1 MTNARA
7 DDAMKAHW
15 LLVAL
20 FALPLG
26 VMLAKLPMLPTS
38 AFWSSFLSL
47 ADLPTPFQ
55 KIAEDVL
62 LVPLG
67 GLVVVIFRLTLG
79 LRVLGLF
86 RPILIALAFRIVGVP
101 VSLGLLLFALL
112 VIVLLRPMLKTNHS
126 YARIA
131 VLLSLAS
138 ALLFAPLIAGK
149 WWDIAWLR
157 EVALFPVIALCLTC
171 ESFAKVLDRAGIRE
185 AAWRTITTVSAAVII
200 LGLTSL
206 PGILELFLRFPEML
220 LLQAG
225 CILLI
230 NKHLAFRL
238 FEGKNLF
245 VVQPAQSFDP
255 AAERAISIESRG
267 TSRWTTLD
275 QSSREHRNARRRRTE
290 QRSCRSDQPVRPAMS
305 RAIRR
310 EDGRERHDGAA
321 GRRP

>member
-79 LRVLGLF
+79 LPVLGLF
-86 RPILIALAFRIVGVP
+86 RPILIALAFQIVGVP
-101 VSLGLLLFALL
+101 ISLGLLLFALL
-112 VIVLLRPMLKTNHS
+112 VIVVLRPMLKANHN

-171 ESFAKVLDRAGIRE
+171 ESFAKVLDRAGICE
-185 AAWRTITTVSAAVII
+185 AAWRTVTTVSAAVII

-206 PGILELFLRFPEML
+206 PGILEFFLRFPEML
-220 LLQAG
+220 VMQAG

-230 NKHLAFRL
+230 NKYLAFRL
-238 FEGKNLF
+238 FEGKNPF
-245 VVQPAQSFDP
+245 VARPAQSIEP
-255 AAERAISIESRG
+255 ATERAISIERRG
-267 TSRWTTLD
+267 
-275 QSSREHRNARRRRTE
+275 
-290 QRSCRSDQPVRPAMS
+290 
-305 RAIRR
+305 
-310 EDGRERHDGAA
+310 A
-321 GRRP
+321 GG